1 MPPLRP
7 IFINS
12 DPNLHYL
19 TIDSLEL
26 LSGMNGLFSIFVLEK
41 RNVQDKKGL
50 GEPKLSGIPDK
61 NILINEFDVDLV
73 RDNSGVNAFAK

>member
-1 MPPLRP
+1 
-7 IFINS
+7 
-12 DPNLHYL
+12 
-19 TIDSLEL
+19 
-26 LSGMNGLFSIFVLEK
+26 MNGLFSIFVLEK